1 MKVCAKLSQAKG
13 LLFLIAAFIDR
24 FNQVRLDI
32 CRLKYLNSE
41 CNAVNLTDQIEFME
55 WTHVCTT
62 FEVWD
67 HDEVLREL
75 AQTIYEIKKCWEYIP
90 SCGKITFWEINPP
103 FFFPGGRGGERAAHG
118 QVCRIA

>member
-1 MKVCAKLSQAKG
+1 MQSFCVLELMKRIYNEG
-13 LLFLIAAFIDR
+13 LCQITSCKCFLFFLIAAFIDR

-67 HDEVLREL
+67 HDEVLRKL
-75 AQTIYEIKKCWEYIP
+75 ATK
-90 SCGKITFWEINPP
+90 T
-103 FFFPGGRGGERAAHG
+103 
-118 QVCRIA
+118 